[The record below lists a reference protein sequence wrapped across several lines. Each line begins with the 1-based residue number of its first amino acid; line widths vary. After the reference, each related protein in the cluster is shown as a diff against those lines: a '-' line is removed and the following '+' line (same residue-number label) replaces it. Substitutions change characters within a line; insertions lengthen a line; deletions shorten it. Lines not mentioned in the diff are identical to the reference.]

1 MRQKPSGNFFD
12 EYTRG
17 FDRTEFQRLFTR
29 DTADAYRYFS
39 RGLDLNAL
47 ASAPWYKRWPTHA
60 KLFFI
65 AFAMRLS
72 PARRVLYAFAVVS
85 AVFGLFDLFDGFGR
99 VGIFLFPLTLN
110 LYLPQWVEG
119 TSWMILA
126 FLSIH
131 LLVLMEVADRLSLK
145 SDLEI
150 ARDIQIAML
159 PRGAQ
164 QAGDTRVFGFTRPAN
179 TVGGDFYDILPT
191 ADGRLMVA
199 VGDVA
204 GKGSPA
210 ALLMALLLAMLRT
223 LVDEGLESA
232 RLIARLNVQICR
244 HSPGSR
250 FITFFYGL
258 YDPKTGALEYVNAG
272 HLPPMLRRASGAI
285 ERLEGGGM
293 ALGMFDHATYVAGHV
308 TIENGEALVLYT
320 DGITEAE
327 NRFGRAFEDSGLE
340 AILATR
346 ATDADPESLTRAII
360 TSVEAHAGDI
370 RLADDLTVAVLA
382 RGTGVF
388 SAETAES
395 GTGLS

>member
-1 MRQKPSGNFFD
+1 MPEDRRSGPERFFD

-29 DTADAYRYFS
+29 DTADTWRYFS
-39 RGLDLNAL
+39 RGIDHQAL
-47 ASAPWYKRWPTHA
+47 AKEPWYRRWAIHGR
-60 KLFFI
+60 LFLK

-72 PARRVLYAFAVVS
+72 PGRRVLYGFAVV
-85 AVFGLFDLFDGFGR
+85 ALLFGLLDLFAGLGP
-99 VGIFLFPLTLN
+99 VHVLLFPFDVTFW
-110 LYLPQWVEG
+110 LPQWEEG

-126 FLSIH
+126 FVAIH

-159 PRGAQ
+159 PRGQHAT
-164 QAGDTRVFGFTRPAN
+164 GDARVFGTTRPAN
-179 TVGGDFYDILPT
+179 TVGGDFYDVLPLT
-191 ADGRLMVA
+191 DGRLMVA
-199 VGDVA
+199 IGDVA

-223 LVDEGLESA
+223 LVDEGLDA
-232 RLIARLNVQICR
+232 KRLMTRLNVQICR

-258 YDPKTGALEYVNAG
+258 YDPATGALEFVNAG
-272 HLPPMLRRASGAI
+272 HLPPMIRRGSGAL

-293 ALGMFDHATYVAGHV
+293 ALGMFEHATFESHHAVIDPGD
-308 TIENGEALVLYT
+308 ALVLFT

-327 NRFGRAFEDSGLE
+327 NRAGRAFEDDGL
-340 AILATR
+340 AQILR
-346 ATDADPESLTRAII
+346 HRQDERDPEALARAVI
-360 TSVEAHAGDI
+360 SAVEAHAGDL
-370 RLADDLTVAVLA
+370 RLTDDLTIAVLS
-382 RGTGVF
+382 R
-388 SAETAES
+388 SAA
-395 GTGLS
+395 

>member
-1 MRQKPSGNFFD
+1 MADRKKPRRNFFD

-47 ASAPWYKRWPTHA
+47 AKAPWYKRWPTHA
-60 KLFFI
+60 RLFFI

-72 PARRVLYAFAVVS
+72 PGRRVLYAFAVV
-85 AVFGLFDLFDGFGR
+85 ALVFGLLDLFDGFGSTR
-99 VGIFLFPLTLN
+99 VFLFPFTVR

-126 FLSIH
+126 FLGIH

-159 PRGAQ
+159 PEGQ
-164 QAGDTRVFGFTRPAN
+164 QQSGDTRVFGTTRPAN
-179 TVGGDFYDILPT
+179 TVGGDFYDILPL
-191 ADGRLMVA
+191 ADGRVMVA

-258 YDPKTGALEYVNAG
+258 YDPRDGSLEFVNAG
-272 HLPPMLRRASGAI
+272 HLPPMLRRVSGTI
-285 ERLEGGGM
+285 DRLEGGGM
-293 ALGMFDHATYVAGHV
+293 ALGMFDHATYTASRVSIAPGD
-308 TIENGEALVLYT
+308 TLVLYT

-327 NRFGRAFEDSGLE
+327 NYAGRAFEDSGLE
-340 AILATR
+340 AILSSAPR
-346 ATDADPESLTRAII
+346 DAEPEALAKAVIVG
-360 TSVEAHAGDI
+360 VEAHAGDV
-370 RLADDLTVAVLA
+370 RLADDLTVAVLT
-382 RGTGVF
+382 RGAG
-388 SAETAES
+388 
-395 GTGLS
+395 G